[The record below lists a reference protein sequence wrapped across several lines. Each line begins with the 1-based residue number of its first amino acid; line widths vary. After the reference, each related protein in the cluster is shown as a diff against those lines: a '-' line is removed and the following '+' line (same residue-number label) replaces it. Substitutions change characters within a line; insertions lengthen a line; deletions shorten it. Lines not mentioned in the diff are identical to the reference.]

1 MYIFVDELRR
11 LVLMKNNN
19 RVLLYLI
26 YVIILYLLIYLAT
39 YISTYFY
46 EISRSTFNRTPEAIY
61 TTFYPIVLGLYAG
74 LPNLYKQ
81 MKKEGIW
88 TVDWIK
94 LLVIGVPS
102 LLVALSYIIL
112 LLISEKGIAV
122 SYPFPAIFAMYTAPR
137 FLSSFIFGYILLTSF
152 KKKNITSLEDRGEEN
167 FI

>member
-1 MYIFVDELRR
+1 
-11 LVLMKNNN
+11 MKKRYK
-19 RVLLYLI
+19 RVLPYLI

-39 YISTYFY
+39 YIGTYFY

-74 LPNLYKQ
+74 FPNLYKQ
-81 MKKEGIW
+81 LKKEGVW
-88 TVDWIK
+88 TVDWVK
-94 LLVIGVPS
+94 LLIIGIPS
-102 LLVALSYIIL
+102 LFVALSYIIL

-137 FLSSFIFGYILLTSF
+137 FLSSFIFGYILITSF
-152 KKKNITSLEDRGEEN
+152 KKKNITSLEDRSGEE